1 MKRTH
6 DAGRLQELLA
16 DEALGRLDVTC
27 GSELEALLRESPEAE
42 RDALMR
48 TAALT
53 QLAFLRR
60 DPAALQP
67 MPASLRARLLG
78 TAEVQRSAIKPA
90 EGLCRAILPH
100 DSTGPGIGQQVSCA
114 G

>member
-6 DAGRLQELLA
+6 TDRLQELLA
-16 DEALGRLDVTC
+16 DEALGGLDATG
-27 GSELEALLRESPEAE
+27 GSELEALLRESPAAE

-60 DPAALQP
+60 DSSALQP

-78 TAEVQRSAIKPA
+78 TAKA
-90 EGLCRAILPH
+90 
-100 DSTGPGIGQQVSCA
+100 
-114 G
+114 

>member
-6 DAGRLQELLA
+6 TDRLQELLA
-16 DEALGRLDVTC
+16 DEALGGLDATC
-27 GSELEALLRESPEAE
+27 RSELEGLLRESPEAE

-60 DPAALQP
+60 DSSARQP

-78 TAEVQRSAIKPA
+78 TAEVQRSSIKP
-90 EGLCRAILPH
+90 G
-100 DSTGPGIGQQVSCA
+100 
-114 G
+114 

>member
-6 DAGRLQELLA
+6 TDRLQELLA
-16 DEALGRLDVTC
+16 DEALGGLDAT
-27 GSELEALLRESPEAE
+27 GDSELEALLRESPEAE

-60 DPAALQP
+60 DSSALQP

-78 TAEVQRSAIKPA
+78 TAEAQRSPLKP
-90 EGLCRAILPH
+90 G
-100 DSTGPGIGQQVSCA
+100 
-114 G
+114 

>member
-1 MKRTH
+1 MKRVH
-6 DAGRLQELLA
+6 GKRLQELLA
-16 DEALGRLDVTC
+16 DEALGGLDVTFR
-27 GSELEALLRESPEAE
+27 SELEALLGDSADAE

-78 TAEVQRSAIKPA
+78 TAKAQS
-90 EGLCRAILPH
+90 
-100 DSTGPGIGQQVSCA
+100 GPGA
-114 G
+114 

>member
-1 MKRTH
+1 M
-6 DAGRLQELLA
+6 
-16 DEALGRLDVTC
+16 
-27 GSELEALLRESPEAE
+27 LRESPGAE

-60 DPAALQP
+60 DSSALQP

-78 TAEVQRSAIKPA
+78 TAEVQRSVIKP
-90 EGLCRAILPH
+90 G
-100 DSTGPGIGQQVSCA
+100 
-114 G
+114 

>member
-1 MKRTH
+1 MKRMH
-6 DAGRLQELLA
+6 DADRLQELLA
-16 DEALGRLDVTC
+16 DEALGGLDVTC

-60 DPAALQP
+60 DSSALQP

-78 TAEVQRSAIKPA
+78 TAEAQRSAIKP
-90 EGLCRAILPH
+90 G
-100 DSTGPGIGQQVSCA
+100 
-114 G
+114 